1 MSVYKGI
8 VELDIYCHT
17 ASPQILL
24 LVADLLTENN
34 SLKYFDFSLVYEVG
48 IHDHKDIKEMVLEFL
63 KRVPPVSVLEEL
75 TLVVKGDY
83 SNLDPDYLL
92 FDFEYKI
99 NVDYEYHQS
108 IEQRIKEIND
118 I

>member
-48 IHDHKDIKEMVLEFL
+48 THDYKDIKEMVLEFL

-75 TLVVKGDY
+75 TLAIKGDY

-118 I
+118 M